1 MSFLTVP
8 QARDKLV
15 CSAQSP
21 FDLPVLGNL
30 CIMIGSGAGSKNQSA
45 RQELYLNNK
54 KAPA

>member
-8 QARDKLV
+8 QARDKLA

-30 CIMIGSGAGSKNQSA
+30 CIMIGSGASFNDQ
-45 RQELYLNNK
+45 
-54 KAPA
+54 